1 MLVQAVRNLDFVCEM
16 SKNSLTNLKQR
27 VNNLILNVNVASKIK
42 QINK

>member
-1 MLVQAVRNLDFVCEM
+1 MLVQAVRNLDFVFEM
-16 SKNSLTNLKQR
+16 SKSSYSDLNQR